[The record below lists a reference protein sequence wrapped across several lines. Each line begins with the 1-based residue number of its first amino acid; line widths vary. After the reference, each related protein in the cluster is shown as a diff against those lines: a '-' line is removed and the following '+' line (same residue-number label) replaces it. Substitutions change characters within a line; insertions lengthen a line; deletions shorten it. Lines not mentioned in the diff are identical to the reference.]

1 MRRLL
6 LAVLL
11 VAMTGCGPDTK
22 PEDQPA
28 ASVPSGIRPSA
39 ADRSKS
45 DGGPVIEIRSHQE
58 LDFEP
63 GIKLTAWTLRSSRVQ
78 ELTARLLFIKDGKSE
93 VAQEL
98 VCKWDKWPESKPE
111 AEWHLYYLL
120 QDGEPFGAKN
130 KRLPAITLQF
140 DDATPSSTATE
151 RSTQFLQ
158 GEFRRQ
164 THLAWENST
173 LDPSRAE
180 VIYYGFYD
188 PAKGDPA
195 KGDTSVTL
203 RGTVEALVEASKGGR
218 TVVAI
223 VVEWKP
229 VGGGK

>member
-1 MRRLL
+1 MRHLL
-6 LAVLL
+6 LAALL
-11 VAMTGCGPDTK
+11 VAMTGCGSDTK

-28 ASVPSGIRPSA
+28 TPAPSGIRPSS
-39 ADRSKS
+39 ADRSRS
-45 DGGPVIEIRSHQE
+45 DAGPVIEIRSHQE

-63 GIKLTAWTLRSSRVQ
+63 GIKLTAWNLRSSRVQ

-140 DDATPSSTATE
+140 DDATPSSTITE

-158 GEFRRQ
+158 GEFRHHHSQAR
-164 THLAWENST
+164 ADNT

-188 PAKGDPA
+188 PS

-203 RGTVEALVEASKGGR
+203 GGTVEALVEASKGGR